1 MATQKAFA
9 TYQEIYDVNTVSD
22 NVSIIGIHTPVG
34 AKPRKMLA
42 GFFTQFRKYKYLGC
56 SVVGSVASR
65 LPLDKMN
72 IAITEGQTG
81 VDPRDVFNPIL
92 SHGCHGDNLT
102 TALNNIYKGSFA
114 HDGSSMSKDDFD
126 KDVVPVDTSWET
138 MYYRMLQDPSF
149 KKHSMDRGFALKGL
163 RPMVYNV
170 ASNHQIMPSED
181 TENIGKLKYAG
192 SVADVQGF
200 DDQTF
205 GSIPTGSGTKVN
217 ITPQFIT
224 NRLQSLGWL
233 DTRQVLNGVDQAS
246 KVNPGVPAFTVLPR
260 ILMSVLILPPAYR
273 VSTAFRII
281 VTHRFA
287 FREFNTSMTLEGATE
302 YYNWLSQLVPSGKKD
317 NDTLSVK
324 DGDVTARSDGV
335 Y

>member
-1 MATQKAFA
+1 MATQKAYA

-42 GFFTQFRKYKYLGC
+42 GFFTQFRKYKYVGC

-65 LPLDKMN
+65 LPLDKLN
-72 IAITEGQTG
+72 IAIEEGQTG

-102 TALNNIYKGSFA
+102 TALNNIYKGSFQ
-114 HDGSSMSKDDFD
+114 HDGSSVSKDDFD

-170 ASNHQIMPSED
+170 ASNHQILPHY
-181 TENIGKLKYAG
+181 NGAGAGKLVPDGGESVTFGIDIATGG
-192 SVADVQGF
+192 SVANGD
-200 DDQTF
+200 
-205 GSIPTGSGTKVN
+205 GTVGGLA
-217 ITPQFIT
+217 PQFMT
-224 NRLQSLGWL
+224 NRLQTLGWM
-233 DTRQVLNGVDQAS
+233 DTKQVLNSPAQD
-246 KVNPGVPAFTVLPR
+246 GVPVYSEIPR
-260 ILMSVLILPPAYR
+260 ILMSVLVLPPAYR

-287 FREFNTSMTLEGATE
+287 FKEFNTSMTLEGATE
-302 YYNWLSQLVPSGKKD
+302 YYNWLSRLVPSGTKD

-324 DGDVTARSDGV
+324 DGDVTPRSDGV